1 MKILVFQHISIEHP
15 GSFRDVM
22 AAHGHTMHA
31 VELDEGDP
39 IPPLADYDVLL
50 VMGGPMDVWE
60 EQKHPWLIAE
70 KAAIREWVSA
80 GRPYLGMC
88 LGEQLL
94 ATAMGGTVALMTAP
108 PEVGMSQIRVTPDP
122 IFAGVPELCTCFQ
135 WHGAEVIALPPGAR
149 LLATSPGCRVQAFAL
164 GDCAYGLQFHMEL
177 TEATAAEWGSLPEY
191 AASLEAAQGP
201 GALTRLEAEVAANLP
216 SLSAAAKKLFSNF
229 LDIAQTALAQKPA
242 A

>member
-15 GSFRDVM
+15 GSFRDVI
-22 AAHGHTMHA
+22 AAQGHTMHA

-39 IPPLADYDVLL
+39 IPPLDDYDVLL

-60 EQKHPWLIAE
+60 EDKHPWLIAE
-70 KAAIREWVSA
+70 KSAIQKWVSA

-94 ATAMGGTVALMTAP
+94 ACAMGGTVALMTAT
-108 PEVGMSQIRVTPDP
+108 PEVGLSQVTTTPDP
-122 IFAGVPELCTCFQ
+122 IFAGVPALCACFQ

-149 LLATSPGCRVQAFAL
+149 LLATSHGCRVQAFAL
-164 GDCAYGLQFHMEL
+164 GPCAYGLQFHMEL
-177 TEATAAEWGSLPEY
+177 TESTTAEWGSLPEY

-201 GALTRLEAEVAANLP
+201 GALGRLEVEVAAALP
-216 SLSAAAKKLFSNF
+216 ALQAAAKKLFSNF
-229 LDIAQTALAQKPA
+229 LEIAQTALAQKPA